1 MIILQGAM
9 LFAAALLGGA
19 LNSVAGG
26 GSFLVLPA
34 LVVTG
39 IGTKAANA
47 TTTVALW
54 PGAVASA
61 GAYRKEL
68 IKAERSLLWLLGSI
82 SIAGGVL
89 GALIFLNTSQKTFSH
104 LIPYLMLVATVLF
117 TFGGPAAERL
127 RNQMATRQIS
137 PRVATIGVAL
147 LQIPISLYGGF
158 FGGGMSILILA
169 TLSLTG
175 MKNLHTMNALKVT
188 LAACINGVAVLTF
201 IIAGAVAWPQALV
214 MIVGAIIGGYGGA
227 RIARRLDQRLV
238 RRFVILVGCLMT
250 IIFFIV
256 YGF

>member
-1 MIILQGAM
+1 MTILQGAV

-34 LVVTG
+34 LVFSG

-68 IKAERSLLWLLGSI
+68 KTEHSLLWLLGSI
-82 SIAGGVL
+82 SIVGGVL
-89 GALIFLNTSQKTFSH
+89 GALIFLNTPQKTFSH

-127 RNQMATRQIS
+127 REQMATRHIA
-137 PRVATIGVAL
+137 PRVATIVVAL
-147 LQIPISLYGGF
+147 LQIPISLYGGY
-158 FGGGMSILILA
+158 FGGGMSILMLA

-175 MKNLHTMNALKVT
+175 MKNLHAMNALKVI
-188 LAACINGVAVLTF
+188 LAACVNGVAVLTF

-227 RIARRLDQRLV
+227 HIARRLDQRLV
-238 RRFVILVGCLMT
+238 RQFVIFVGCLMT
-250 IIFFIV
+250 VIFFIV